1 MEARARL
8 MVVAALALVPAQA
21 ALAQSSHASG
31 AAPAVQWG
39 PAPPFFPAG
48 ARFAVLQGDPS
59 STGVYTVRLEMPA
72 GYVIKPHFHPTDEH
86 VTVISGTFVVGM
98 GDSVDLSHGQTLA
111 AGGFI
116 TAPAQAHHFA
126 MARARTVVQVHGEG
140 PFAITYVRATDDP
153 RSNTAA
159 K

>member
-1 MEARARL
+1 MHARIGLAFL
-8 MVVAALALVPAQA
+8 AALALLPAHA
-21 ALAQSSHASG
+21 ALAQNGGG
-31 AAPAVQWG
+31 AAPAPQWG

-59 STGVYTVRLEMPA
+59 SSGVYTIRLEMPA
-72 GYVIKPHFHPTDEH
+72 GYTIKPHFHPTDEH

-98 GDSVDLSHGQTLA
+98 GDAVDVAHAQVLG

-116 TAPAQAHHFA
+116 TAPAQAHHYA
-126 MARARTVVQVHGEG
+126 MARGRTVVQVHGEG
-140 PFAITYVRATDDP
+140 PFAITYVNAADDP
-153 RSNTAA
+153 RGASGGSS